1 MMDVMLSSGP
11 KGVTSC
17 EQGRWI
23 IWLVVSLGRSRRVGR
38 DRSTSFGIDVAI
50 PRRSLFDPFPR
61 IDLKSQKNTSTS
73 RKDTTSLLV
82 NPTFEVDNSVTALAS
97 SHQPAAINPPIEN
110 FSAGRAEFQSTA
122 WSLPSGHLI
131 IPRGQDGT
139 SRQKVYKIEVSPG
152 LELEV

>member
-61 IDLKSQKNTSTS
+61 FELKSQKKTSLS

-82 NPTFEVDNSVTALAS
+82 NPTFEVDNPVTALAS
-97 SHQPAAINPPIEN
+97 SHQPPEINPPIEN
-110 FSAGRAEFQSTA
+110 FSRGTSRVSINGVVFAI
-122 WSLPSGHLI
+122 WPSGHT
-131 IPRGQDGT
+131 PRPRRDR
-139 SRQKVYKIEVSPG
+139 SKKKYIN
-152 LELEV
+152 